1 MNRLAI
7 SSLQKI
13 TGAASITGAKLT
25 CGLFDRLAADGD
37 FSGSYTCS
45 NNHAKGL
52 SAGAK
57 AGIAIGVILA
67 ILLVGLGV
75 WFWIRRRARPG
86 PDTEASGDEEKRFS
100 GYMPVP
106 VPSPGT
112 DAGSGLKIPRK
123 PFPSQHAE
131 TSARPVD
138 MLDGNSIYEAAAGVR
153 SPVVHEL
160 DAGPQSRHQIPMNH
174 E

>member
-1 MNRLAI
+1 MI
-7 SSLQKI
+7 
-13 TGAASITGAKLT
+13 LT
-25 CGLFDRLAADGD
+25 
-37 FSGSYTCS
+37 
-45 NNHAKGL
+45 
-52 SAGAK
+52 
-57 AGIAIGVILA
+57 

-75 WFWIRRRARPG
+75 WFWIRRRGHPG

-100 GYMPVP
+100 GYTPVP
-106 VPSPGT
+106 VPDPAPSPRT

-153 SPVVHEL
+153 SPVVYEL